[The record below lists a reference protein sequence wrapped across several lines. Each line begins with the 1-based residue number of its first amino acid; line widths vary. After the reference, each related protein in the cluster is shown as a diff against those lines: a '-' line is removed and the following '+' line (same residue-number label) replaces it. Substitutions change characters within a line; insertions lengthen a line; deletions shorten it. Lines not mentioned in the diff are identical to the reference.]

1 MKRIIT
7 TITAVSFLRR
17 GLVAQWTEVL
27 VGRTTEVNDNE
38 QVTERATVMFMETEI
53 DSEKYV

>member
-7 TITAVSFLRR
+7 TITAVSFLR

-27 VGRTTEVNDNE
+27 VGKTTEINDNE
-38 QVTERATVMFMETEI
+38 QVTERATVMLMETEI